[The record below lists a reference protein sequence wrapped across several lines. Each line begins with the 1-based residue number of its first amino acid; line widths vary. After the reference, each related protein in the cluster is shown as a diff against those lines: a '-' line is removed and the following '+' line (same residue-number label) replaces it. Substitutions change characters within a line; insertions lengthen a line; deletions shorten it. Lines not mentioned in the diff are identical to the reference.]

1 MDRINTGRVILGGL
15 LAGLII
21 NISESILNGVVFGEE
36 MNAAMAAI
44 NKPPIASSMIVW
56 FIVLGFGLGILTIW
70 LYAAIRPRFGPGA
83 KTAVCAALAVWFFA
97 YLYPNAF
104 VMITN
109 IFPRRMIAI
118 GTIWGLVEIV
128 AAGLAGAWLYR
139 EPLVAGAK

>member
-1 MDRINTGRVILGGL
+1 MGRINMGRVILGGL

-21 NISESILNGVVFGEE
+21 NISESILNGVVFAEE

-44 NKPPIASSMIVW
+44 NKPPIAPNMIVG
-56 FIVLGFGLGILTIW
+56 FVAMGFVLGIMTIW

-83 KTAVCAALAVWFFA
+83 KTAVCAALTVWFFA
-97 YLYPNAF
+97 YLYPNVF

-109 IFPRRMIAI
+109 IFPRGLIAI

-128 AAGLAGAWLYR
+128 VAAVAGAWLYV
-139 EPLVAGAK
+139 EPSTAG

>member
-1 MDRINTGRVILGGL
+1 MDGINTGRVILGGL

-109 IFPRRMIAI
+109 IFPRRMIAT

-128 AAGLAGAWLYR
+128 AASIAGAWLYR
-139 EPLVAGAK
+139 EPLVPGAK